1 MPGKVDKILR
11 WFIEGEQS
19 SIKQQIGG
27 TYMLDADYVPKW
39 NHLGLKRATKGARPL
54 KVDITD
60 DGVSIFD
67 DKPAIVAEQSDKV
80 WTTIPA
86 EVMREDSVLKLN
98 RDQVADLDPGEDLTV
113 ELGLEES

>member
-1 MPGKVDKILR
+1 MPEKVDRILR

-27 TYMLDADYVPKW
+27 TFILDANYVPKW
-39 NHLGLKRATKGARPL
+39 VHLSLKRATTGDRAL

-67 DKPAIVAEQSDKV
+67 YKPALVAEQTDKV
-80 WTTIPA
+80 WTLIPA
-86 EVMREDSVLKLN
+86 HDMREDSVIKLN
-98 RDQVADLDPGEDLTV
+98 RDQVANLDPGEDLTV